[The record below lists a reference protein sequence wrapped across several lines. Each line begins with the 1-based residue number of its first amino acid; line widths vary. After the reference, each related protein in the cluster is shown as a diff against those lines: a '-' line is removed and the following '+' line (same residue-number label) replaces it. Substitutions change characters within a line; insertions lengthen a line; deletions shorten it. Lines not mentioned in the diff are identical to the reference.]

1 MSHCWTSAFNDHFDH
16 CFVVFKNVQ
25 LRLALRRMCVCGD
38 VIHLRHLTII
48 SVSLWFGFGCVSRRG
63 SCLTSVARC
72 WGWFGVFVLFVE
84 HNTSTTTSHE
94 SRAAIPSIRSPA
106 SNEMIS
112 DSLDVWDTDV
122 CFLHV
127 DVSVESQ
134 NSSRLWF
141 VACQS
146 YPYPCVPET
155 KTVLP
160 GALGTKGQQ
169 STQPT
174 ARQEPS
180 FTAPDIYLDN

>member
-1 MSHCWTSAFNDHFDH
+1 MSHCWTSAFNDHFVH

-25 LRLALRRMCVCGD
+25 LRLALRRMCLWGRNRLATFDQHLGFPLVWIWVCFAKRFPSHVCCQMLGL
-38 VIHLRHLTII
+38 V
-48 SVSLWFGFGCVSRRG
+48 
-63 SCLTSVARC
+63 
-72 WGWFGVFVLFVE
+72 GVFVLFVE

-94 SRAAIPSIRSPA
+94 SRAGIPSIRSPA

-127 DVSVESQ
+127 HVSVESQ

-169 STQPT
+169 STLPT
-174 ARQEPS
+174 ARQVPS
-180 FTAPDIYLDN
+180 YPAPDIYLDN